1 MTALLNRIHA
11 RVGDLW
17 WYSAMI
23 FLAWRKT
30 CRYRIQLTNY
40 DIICREIENKQF

>member
-1 MTALLNRIHA
+1 MRQLLSKLHA

-23 FLAWRKT
+23 FIA
-30 CRYRIQLTNY
+30 CRSGKLPIG
-40 DIICREIENKQF
+40 K